1 MLGREFN
8 AVSIA
13 GRQKFRP
20 VIGTAA
26 PDRPYGVDDVPGRQ
40 AITLR
45 QFRLACLAATKEAAL
60 MDQFRPGGAVNSA
73 VDAASAKKLG
83 VGCVDDCIYRKLGD
97 VALNCAKNG

>member
-1 MLGREFN
+1 
-8 AVSIA
+8 
-13 GRQKFRP
+13 
-20 VIGTAA
+20 
-26 PDRPYGVDDVPGRQ
+26 
-40 AITLR
+40 
-45 QFRLACLAATKEAAL
+45 